1 MHWERKSLC
10 DSLYYNIHFI
20 TVVWNWTHNTCKL
33 CICMS
38 VSPIWPKVWF
48 KFNISLFIFCMDDI
62 SIVEREV
69 LRFFTVVF
77 LSMPHFRFL
86 SVCLKYLRAPI
97 LKKIFRHSN
106 LGYKFIHNCYIF
118 LMNWSYYY
126 ITTIFVFCYHFWLK
140 SVLSDINISHP
151 CFLLVPIGME
161 CLLSSFHF
169 EPMCVLK
176 VEVNLF
182 ESAYGWMFFLFFV
195 FLIHSATLCLLI
207 EEFYL
212 LLIQSDY

>member
-86 SVCLKYLRAPI
+86 SVCLKYLGAPV
-97 LKKIFRHSN
+97 
-106 LGYKFIHNCYIF
+106 LGAHTFMIWRRIWQLSPVF
-118 LMNWSYYY
+118 LPVESHGQRSLTGYSLWGR
-126 ITTIFVFCYHFWLK
+126 K
-140 SVLSDINISHP
+140 SQTWLSD
-151 CFLLVPIGME
+151 
-161 CLLSSFHF
+161 
-169 EPMCVLK
+169 
-176 VEVNLF
+176 
-182 ESAYGWMFFLFFV
+182 
-195 FLIHSATLCLLI
+195 
-207 EEFYL
+207 
-212 LLIQSDY
+212 